1 MLGCDGGS
9 SESGRGS
16 SRWKREEGFGIP
28 SHPLAAPASSAASL
42 SVWQA
47 VNIVVTVQFQA
58 ASAVEVVVVLI
69 VVVKVAGTHGWAMMA
84 GSIRRKW
91 L

>member
-16 SRWKREEGFGIP
+16 SRWKREEGLDLP
-28 SHPLAAPASSAASL
+28 SHPLAAPACSATSL

-47 VNIVVTVQFQA
+47 VNIMVTVQFQA
-58 ASAVEVVVVLI
+58 ALAVEVVVVLI
-69 VVVKVAGTHGWAMMA
+69 VVLKVAGTHRWAMMA
-84 GSIRRKW
+84 GS
-91 L
+91 LC